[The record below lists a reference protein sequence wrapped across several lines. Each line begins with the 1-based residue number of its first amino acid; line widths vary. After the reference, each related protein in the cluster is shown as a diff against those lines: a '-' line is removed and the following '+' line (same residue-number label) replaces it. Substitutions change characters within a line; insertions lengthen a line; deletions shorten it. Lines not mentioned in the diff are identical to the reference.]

1 MNRTFKVVFNKA
13 RGALTVVN
21 EVTSSVQAKGTKTV
35 IAAAAMLIAGT
46 AISGQLPESVNGEV
60 TWGSEDNI
68 AVTEVVD
75 GAEVTVSSNVT
86 NENRESDL
94 TISGGSVKVGDGS
107 SDLGLYVGG
116 DLSITGGQV
125 TVTGTEAGG
134 KIQAGNITKAA
145 ATIGGY
151 DNFTMT
157 GGELNLN
164 NARAWV
170 GSWTDGDTGVSTF
183 NDMSFTGGTVNL
195 TNGGLTGMSGTDSE
209 GNVVGTHL
217 KVGGTAVVNANSGDK
232 NVINAVAVTLGD
244 EAQINVANGA
254 ALQISTYNKN
264 GLAWENPY
272 EEGPQGKFTMNGGT
286 ITNSGTLIV
295 RNDFVVDD
303 GAVNVNAGSFEVR
316 NAEINGGTFTIK
328 GEDGATGNDNGSGRT
343 LPAFGAYTTFVM
355 SGGEVTLANGGRIW
369 IGTSAKSDPN
379 GYNRMTLKGGKVTLD
394 GNGWITGNKRL
405 ITTDN
410 SEGKHEGEAVLGYN
424 TIGLDGAEVVVNGT
438 GNTIDAVR
446 TELTAG
452 SLSVNGELTVRATVS
467 TNQPTGE
474 KDAAQSAIEAASAF
488 VVTGGSLNIAE
499 GGTLAFNN
507 EIERFEITGGV
518 VTNNGKIV
526 AEAASLADDPTI
538 VQTDLSIAIG
548 NGGTLNTSIF
558 QDYFQVNKV
567 AVNAGG
573 VFNIAALNSKSDDSL
588 EENDRLLIGFGNE
601 WTLAGGDL
609 QVASKTFEGNL
620 KIGTANNSPAN
631 KGTGVLNVTAGNYHF
646 GKVEFGAAEGNALN
660 ISGGT
665 VAVDKLDTTYGQVNV
680 SAEGTLQ
687 TTSDQV
693 FTTEGAIFAETEDQA
708 ADATVVSLNS
718 GISFTGG
725 GSLALTD
732 TGYYTSTSLAE
743 MSGALQADSNVGQL
757 VILNA
762 QLASGE
768 NGQIV
773 DGFVQATVD
782 ATVSEAADE
791 AGVVTI
797 TPTNA
802 GVQSVTVASEGAES
816 LAVGSEAKPATF
828 TLTGSAEGGQL
839 VKNDAG
845 EALSVSVASNSTL
858 SLGSSAIESETKGS
872 LKKVEV
878 SGKVEVANIAA
889 DVEHLVLTEN
899 AKVTVG
905 NTTKRAAL
913 DVDNLEMAAG
923 SSIFL
928 DPAVFGTVADASHFG
943 AQTINGEIAGEIVA
957 GQNSIVSLGASST
970 VGADVVSNML
980 DRNGLT
986 WGTDITSAIYLGSAI
1001 TIGTDGYVVAD
1012 GSLTSEGDNA
1022 FTSAGD
1028 AGYSAGTLSV
1038 ADKGLLAAKQ
1048 GVVSGD
1054 EVLVNGKVSFAQGS
1068 TLAIVNATEGE
1079 FNLATDVSG
1088 EANVITDNPFYEA
1101 QLSNGKVVTSQDT
1114 ANGVSSIASA
1124 GMQAM
1129 TRRADFVFSQTIAD
1143 RASIDQEL
1151 QPGANLWVDVSGEN
1165 YQMDGMDYGAEFEAD
1180 TFYGTF
1186 GGDVK
1191 LGDAYTL
1198 GAAFQYG
1205 DGSLRSSVNGVKN
1218 DVTNYGLALY
1228 GTAKFGAAK
1237 VVGEL
1242 SYIWGENDIT
1252 ASQAALNQSVD
1263 TSIYSAGV
1271 TGMYELRAGGFSF
1284 IPSIGLRVSQ
1294 LETDAM
1300 RVGDVSIE
1308 DQDQTLFQIPVAL
1321 RINGADM
1328 NAGGWK
1334 LAPSFKIA
1342 YVPTFGDTE
1351 INVRNIEADV
1361 IDTSPVQMD
1370 LGLRAGTENLLLNA
1384 TFSLGAGREGS
1395 SSVGGK
1401 IGLKYAF

>member
-35 IAAAAMLIAGT
+35 IAAAATLIAGT
-46 AISGQLPESVNGEV
+46 AISGQVPESVNGEV
-60 TWGSEDNI
+60 TWTSADSI
-68 AVTEVVD
+68 AVTEVGE
-75 GAEVTVSSNVT
+75 GAVVTVNGSVT
-86 NENRESDL
+86 NADRESNL
-94 TISGGSVKVGDGS
+94 TISGGSVQIGDGT
-107 SDLGLYVGG
+107 SDLGLFVGG
-116 DLSITGGQV
+116 DLNITGGEV
-125 TVTGTEAGG
+125 TVNGTEAGG
-134 KIQAGNITKAA
+134 KTQAGNITKAA

-157 GGELNLN
+157 GGKLNLN

-195 TNGGLTGMSGTDSE
+195 ANGGLTGMSGTDSE

-232 NVINAVAVTLGD
+232 NVINAVAVSLDD
-244 EAQINVANGA
+244 EAQINVAKGA

-295 RNDFVVDD
+295 RNDFVAND

-355 SGGEVTLANGGRIW
+355 NGGEVTLANGGRIW

-474 KDAAQSAIEAASAF
+474 KDAAQSAIEDASAF

-526 AEAASLADDPTI
+526 AEAASRADDPAI
-538 VQTDLSIAIG
+538 VQRDLSIAIG

-693 FTTEGAIFAETEDQA
+693 FTTEGTIFAETEDQA
-708 ADATVVSLNS
+708 ADATAVSLNS
-718 GISFTGG
+718 GISFIGG

-732 TGYYTSTSLAE
+732 IGYYTSTSLAE
-743 MSGALQADSNVGQL
+743 MSGALQADSNEGQL

-905 NTTKRAAL
+905 NTAKRAAL
-913 DVDNLEMAAG
+913 DVENLEMASG

-928 DPAVFGTVADASHFG
+928 DPAVFGTAADASHFG
-943 AQTINGEIAGEIVA
+943 AQNVGSIAGEIVA
-957 GQNSIVSLGASST
+957 GQNAIVSLGASSA

-1001 TIGTDGYVVAD
+1001 TLGNTGYVVAD
-1012 GSLTSEGDNA
+1012 GSLTGDTFTTASE
-1022 FTSAGD
+1022 

-1038 ADKGLLAAKQ
+1038 AEKGLLAANQ
-1048 GVVSGD
+1048 SAVSGND
-1054 EVLVNGKVSFAQGS
+1054 VLVTGKVSFAQGS

-1079 FNLATDVSG
+1079 FNLATEVTG
-1088 EANVITDNPFYEA
+1088 EANVITDNPFYAA
-1101 QLSNGKVVTSQDT
+1101 QLDGGKVVTSQDT
-1114 ANGVSSIASA
+1114 VNGVSSIASA

-1129 TRRADFVFSQTIAD
+1129 TRRADFVFSQTVAD

-1151 QPGANLWVDVSGEN
+1151 QPGVNLWVDVSGEN

-1205 DGSLRSSVNGVKN
+1205 DGSLRSSVNNIKN

-1252 ASQAALNQSVD
+1252 ASQSALNQSVD
-1263 TSIYSAGV
+1263 TSIYSVGI
-1271 TGMYELRAGGFSF
+1271 TGQYELKAGFFSF
-1284 IPSIGLRVSQ
+1284 VPSIGLRVSQ

-1328 NAGGWK
+1328 SAGGWK

-1351 INVRNIEADV
+1351 INVQNIETDV
-1361 IDTSPVQMD
+1361 IDTNPVQMD
-1370 LGLRAGTENLLLNA
+1370 FGLRAGTENLLLNA
-1384 TFSLGAGREGS
+1384 TFSLGAGKEGS